1 MQVYSKGTVNYIDF
15 IKPQVHTAP
24 TSRCR
29 LFVLDTALQPS
40 VREEVESSCR
50 RARQAILVRSRAY
63 IETVAKSPV
72 LYLEY

>member
-1 MQVYSKGTVNYIDF
+1 MVVVISSLGTERPILVMDIEELRKQLDIPLICRYHSKGTVNYIDF

-40 VREEVESSCR
+40 VREEVE
-50 RARQAILVRSRAY
+50 
-63 IETVAKSPV
+63 
-72 LYLEY
+72 